1 MCFIDGLVDKD
12 TINEYIIKALAM
24 DFNLIEENIGNA
36 NIHISIK
43 ENILSASEVKEIKLF
58 NEVINLI
65 LDGEVA
71 LFIDN
76 NDTVLMIDVKKWA
89 SRSISEPN
97 TEVGVRGSHEG
108 FTETIRTN
116 TSLLRRIIKNPKLIF
131 ETVKLGKQT
140 RTDICIAYIEGI
152 ADKKIV
158 EEVKNRMN
166 KINVD
171 AILES
176 GYIEQYI
183 SDHPLSIFATVG
195 NSEKPEKLLQK
206 Y

>member
-97 TEVGVRGSHEG
+97 TEVE
-108 FTETIRTN
+108 
-116 TSLLRRIIKNPKLIF
+116 
-131 ETVKLGKQT
+131 
-140 RTDICIAYIEGI
+140 
-152 ADKKIV
+152 
-158 EEVKNRMN
+158 
-166 KINVD
+166 
-171 AILES
+171 
-176 GYIEQYI
+176 
-183 SDHPLSIFATVG
+183 
-195 NSEKPEKLLQK
+195 
-206 Y
+206 